1 MKIHSR
7 NIIPFAILMVVVLSA
22 FTNSFAKDKWLQVN
36 SKNFMLIGNA
46 NEKDIRKAATK
57 LEQFREG
64 FRLAFPSATLTS
76 PVPTNVIV
84 FKSDSD
90 FRPFKPVDG
99 AGKPN
104 DSIAGYFLATEE
116 VNYIALSASG
126 TEADMYGTIFHE
138 YVHFIINAQYGS
150 GNVPRW
156 FNEGIAEYY
165 QTFEIKDDQII
176 KLGLPQAIHLRLLQ
190 QARLIPLKDFFR
202 LSYRNI
208 GGGHS
213 QSIFY
218 AQSWATVHYMIQ
230 SGKLEGLSK
239 FIGLTMDGKPQEEAF
254 NKAFGMTYAEME
266 KELQKYI
273 NKRSFNYHELKL
285 REKLVVDAELR
296 VAPLSEADS
305 NYFLGDLLYR
315 NQRFDAAEPFLA
327 KAVSLDS
334 SHSNAFSSLGMVKM
348 RQRKYTDA
356 KRNLDRAVELNPA
369 NHLALY
375 RYAYLISREGRDEFG
390 MVREFPPDEYRR
402 MTELLRKAIA
412 EKPDFTESHDLFGF
426 ISQVNKQDLDDALK
440 FMQQASRLQ
449 PGNDRY
455 KMRIAELQM
464 EMKKFDE
471 AETTAKKLADTAEDD
486 AVRARAES
494 LVGFLKRVK
503 EAEAYNAEVRRQ
515 IETITKSGS
524 GTGSSPD
531 SGPPRLGRRTAA
543 PDLEKKAEDA
553 VMREMNRAL
562 RPPADGEIRMIGSIQ
577 KVECKGMNV
586 TYTIQ
591 TDEGNIQLTS
601 KGFDE
606 LIMTAFTESSNGI
619 QMGCGASIGSVKKV
633 ITYKPTLAAAGRPKG
648 ELIAIDF
655 VPANFR
661 FVDEQSA
668 VVDDDEE
675 EKEPTV
681 IVSGPPP
688 PPRVISSLGSGEPQ
702 DIEAVRRKMILDNIR
717 ENLTKPEA
725 GEKRGFGTLEKS
737 ECTSKAFFIFVRT
750 KDGVLKFSV
759 KDNSPQLRAYTPEV
773 ENVQFGCG
781 MKALDIPMVFV
792 FKDAPNKKDKSQGE
806 LRVME
811 FVPRSFTLE
820 N

>member
-1 MKIHSR
+1 M
-7 NIIPFAILMVVVLSA
+7 MVIVLSA
-22 FTNSFAKDKWLQVN
+22 FTGASGMDKWLQVN

-46 NEKDIRKAATK
+46 SEKDIRKAATR

-84 FKSDSD
+84 FKSDSA

-104 DSIAGYFLATEE
+104 DSIAGYFLATDE
-116 VNYIALSASG
+116 VNYITLSASG

-218 AQSWATVHYMIQ
+218 AQAWATVHYMIQ
-230 SGKLEGLSK
+230 SGKMEGLSK
-239 FIGLTMDGKPQEEAF
+239 FVGLTMDGKPQEEAF
-254 NKAFGMTYAEME
+254 NQAFGMTYAEME

-273 NKRSFNYHELKL
+273 GKRSFNYHELKL
-285 REKLVVDAELR
+285 REKLSVDTELH
-296 VAPLSEADS
+296 VTPLAEADS

-315 NQRFDAAEPFLA
+315 NQRFDAAEPYLA
-327 KAVSLDS
+327 KAVALDN

-348 RQRKYTDA
+348 RQRKYADA
-356 KRNLDRAVELNPA
+356 KHNLDRAVELNPA

-390 MVREFPPDEYRR
+390 MVREFPPDKYRR
-402 MTELLRKAIA
+402 MADLLRKAIA

-426 ISQVNKQDLDDALK
+426 ISLVNKEGLDDALR
-440 FMQQASRLQ
+440 FMQQASQLQ

-455 KMRIAELQM
+455 KMRIAELQI
-464 EMKKFDE
+464 EMKMFDE
-471 AETTAKKLADTAEDD
+471 AETTARKLADTAEDD
-486 AVRARAES
+486 EVRARAES

-515 IETITKSGS
+515 IDAITKTGS

-553 VMREMNRAL
+553 VMREMNKAL
-562 RPPADGEIRMIGSIQ
+562 RPPADGERRLIGSIQ

-586 TYTIQ
+586 TYTVQ
-591 TDEGNIQLTS
+591 TDDGSFQLTS
-601 KGFDE
+601 KGFEE

-619 QMGCGASIGSVKKV
+619 QMGCGVSIGNVKKV
-633 ITYKPTLAAAGRPKG
+633 LTYKPTLAAAGRPKG

-661 FVDEQSA
+661 FVDEQA
-668 VVDDDEE
+668 AAAEDEE
-675 EKEPTV
+675 EEEQPEV
-681 IVSGPPP
+681 ILTGPPP
-688 PPRVISSLGSGEPQ
+688 PPRVISSEGSGEPQ
-702 DIEAVRRKMILDNIR
+702 DIEAVRRKMMMDNIR
-717 ENLTKPEA
+717 RNLTSPSS
-725 GEKRGFGTLEKS
+725 GEKRGFGTIERS
-737 ECTSKAFFIFVRT
+737 ECTSKGLFFHIRT
-750 KDGVLKFSV
+750 KDGTFKYSV
-759 KDNSPQLRAYTPEV
+759 EGNSPQLRAYTPEV

-792 FKDAPNKKDKSQGE
+792 FKDAPNKKDKTQGE